1 MDSIAPNP
9 ARVLMPRARLVSA
22 LILAFGIAAIQS
34 LAALPLVM
42 LIAVCVTLASGQAYL
57 VLRRLRGPAL
67 LALGVFV
74 VLSLGSGQGVLAQ
87 LGPVALRLDGVQA
100 GALIALRLLSIV
112 ALTLALL
119 APLSPFQL
127 VGALRGLGVP
137 ALMADLALLT
147 LRYLDEVSSELRRA
161 HLARR
166 LRAGRMGWRAL
177 PDHAALLATS
187 LIRAQARAERLWAA
201 MRLRG
206 YDTGLAMPVAPLRA
220 LDWLAM
226 SAALAA
232 ALAVIWLDRAL

>member
-1 MDSIAPNP
+1 MDSATVLS
-9 ARVLMPRARLVSA
+9 ARQISPRARLVSA
-22 LILAFGIAAIQS
+22 LTLAFGIAAIHS
-34 LAALPLVM
+34 LAALPLVVG
-42 LIAVCVTLASGQAYL
+42 IALAVTLASGQVAL

-74 VLSLGSGQGVLAQ
+74 LLSLGSGQVILAQ
-87 LGPVALRLDGVQA
+87 LGPVALRSDGMQA
-100 GALIALRLLSIV
+100 GALIALRLVSIV

-119 APLSPFQL
+119 APLSAFQL

-147 LRYLDEVSSELRRA
+147 LRYLDEVSTELRRA

-177 PDHAALLATS
+177 PDYAALLATS

-206 YDTGLAMPVAPLRA
+206 YDTGLAMPVAPFRA

-232 ALAVIWLDRAL
+232 ALAVVWLDRVL